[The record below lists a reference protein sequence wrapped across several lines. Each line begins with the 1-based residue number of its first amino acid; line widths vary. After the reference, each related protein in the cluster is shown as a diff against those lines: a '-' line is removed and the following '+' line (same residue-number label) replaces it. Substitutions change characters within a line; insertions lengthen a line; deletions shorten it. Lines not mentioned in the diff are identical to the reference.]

1 MEGNNVPEPTPL
13 RTLTP
18 FLTHVAE
25 KKGSNMK
32 KARQPQYVN
41 PKKAPVKT
49 PLNKQSKVK
58 GGNLARFN
66 DIPDNVSNFSKATK
80 TRTKLGTQAKLRK
93 AKIEKAERELT
104 GKPNNI
110 IFDKTEDDGYAES
123 TFTKGNNGKPS
134 KEVTDKPNNIRA
146 PINYTQ
152 HQN

>member
-1 MEGNNVPEPTPL
+1 
-13 RTLTP
+13 
-18 FLTHVAE
+18 
-25 KKGSNMK
+25 MK
-32 KARQPQYVN
+32 KTRQPQYVT
-41 PKKAPVKT
+41 PKKASSKNQ
-49 PLNKQSKVK
+49 LNKQTKVK
-58 GGNLARFN
+58 GGNMARFN

-93 AKIEKAERELT
+93 AKLEKAEKELT

-110 IFDKTEDDGYAES
+110 IFDKSENDGYAES
-123 TFTKGNNGKPS
+123 TFNKGRIGKPS